1 MGQLF
6 SDWLYEE
13 MVIKDK
19 NSPCHKCFVRP
30 TCQCMHE
37 QFYDLNIVLAFIDPD
52 KATYEDFIKKW
63 VDDLTGDI
71 DDHLWCEMFY
81 DYITTLIN
89 NGDLKYVFDRFKYFE
104 DVYDEDGGWMP
115 NKI

>member
-19 NSPCHKCFVRP
+19 NSPCHECFVRP

-37 QFYDLNIVLAFIDPD
+37 QFYDLNIILAFIDPD

-63 VDDLTGDI
+63 AD
-71 DDHLWCEMFY
+71 F
-81 DYITTLIN
+81 
-89 NGDLKYVFDRFKYFE
+89 
-104 DVYDEDGGWMP
+104 P
-115 NKI
+115 